1 MNIGELEIR
10 QLLLCAP
17 KVLHHCS
24 HEQFILLFKTVV
36 DAFQLRLEFVKMWGD
51 LA

>member
-10 QLLLCAP
+10 QLLLSAP
-17 KVLHHCS
+17 KVLHHGS
-24 HEQFILLFKTVV
+24 HEQLILLLKTVV
-36 DAFQLRLEFVKMWGD
+36 DAFQLRLEFVKMRWD